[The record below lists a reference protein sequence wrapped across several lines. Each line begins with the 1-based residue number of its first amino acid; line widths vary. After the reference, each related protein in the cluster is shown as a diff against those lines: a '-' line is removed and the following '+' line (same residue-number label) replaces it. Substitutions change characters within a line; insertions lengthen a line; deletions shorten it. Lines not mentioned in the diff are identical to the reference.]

1 MRGATSRSSFE
12 KCAVT
17 VEGLLAELGLCPGV
31 GVAILDDQLRF
42 QAVNSTLAQINGIPD
57 IQHLGKTLAEILGD
71 IEHQI
76 TPLAREV
83 MASGRPL
90 LHCDL
95 SGTLPTRCETGYW
108 VGHYFPLKEGSGSIV
123 RVGAVVLEVSHERKV
138 ERLIAP
144 FAGREEEINPT
155 LEAVERDYIIHVLK
169 KVNGRI
175 AGRDGAAA
183 KLGMKRTT
191 LQSRL
196 SKLGISAR
204 DYYKRGWRVL

>member
-1 MRGATSRSSFE
+1 MSGASTRSSVAE
-12 KCAVT
+12 CAVS
-17 VEGLLAELGLCPGV
+17 VEGLLAELRLCPGV

-42 QAVNSTLAQINGIPD
+42 QAVNSALAQINGIPD
-57 IQHLGKTLAEILGD
+57 IQHLGKTLAEVLGD
-71 IEHQI
+71 IEHQVS
-76 TPLAREV
+76 PLAREV

-95 SGTLPTRCETGYW
+95 SGTLPTRRETGYW
-108 VGHYFPLKEGSGSIV
+108 VGHYFPLKDWSGRIV
-123 RVGAVVLEVSHERKV
+123 RIGAVVLEVTHERKV

-144 FAGREEEINPT
+144 FARREAEVDPT

-169 KVNGRI
+169 KLNGKI

-196 SKLGISAR
+196 SKLGINAR
-204 DYYKRGWRVL
+204 DYYKCGWRVL